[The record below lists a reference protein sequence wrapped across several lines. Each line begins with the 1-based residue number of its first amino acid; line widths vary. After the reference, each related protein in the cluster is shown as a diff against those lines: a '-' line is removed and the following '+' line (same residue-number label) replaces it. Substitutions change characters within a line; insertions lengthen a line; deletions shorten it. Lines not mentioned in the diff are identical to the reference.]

1 MGQQPRDRSHDL
13 SVATPIASD
22 TGSYQGRGERPA
34 DSCFALSYRNRYECK
49 FVVPE
54 TTALAVV
61 SRVQPFVAPDPHA
74 AKHPNH
80 SYTIASLY
88 LDDHAQSLYQ
98 ETTHGQAFRF
108 KLRVRIYDDD
118 PSTPMFLEVKRRHD
132 RVVQKLRCSI
142 PRSLL
147 PEVLAGRPVQLPDA
161 TPAKQAS
168 LVEFQ
173 RLMLLRRAVPQV
185 IVKYQRQ
192 AYVGLDDP
200 EVRVTVDRRL
210 CAMVECQPRVVIH
223 DGRFQTVP
231 IGGVILELKFTDRC
245 PAWMLAAMR
254 SCELR
259 RRSFSKYCT
268 GIDALSERRTA
279 AN

>member
-1 MGQQPRDRSHDL
+1 M
-13 SVATPIASD
+13 
-22 TGSYQGRGERPA
+22 
-34 DSCFALSYRNRYECK
+34 SYRNRFECK

-54 TTALAVV
+54 TTAMAVV
-61 SRVQPFVAPDPHA
+61 ARVLPFVAPDPHA
-74 AKHPNH
+74 AKRPDH

-88 LDDHAQSLYQ
+88 LDDHAQSLYR

-108 KLRVRIYDDD
+108 KLRVRTYDDD
-118 PSTPMFLEVKRRHD
+118 PESPLFLEVKRRHD
-132 RVVQKLRCSI
+132 KVVQKLRCPI
-142 PRSLL
+142 PRALL
-147 PEVLAGRPVQLPDA
+147 PEVLAGGAVVLPGA
-161 TPAKQAS
+161 AASKHAS

-185 IVKYQRQ
+185 VVKYQRQ
-192 AYVGLDDP
+192 AYASIDDP

-210 CAMVECQPRVVIH
+210 CAMVEREPKVAIR

-231 IGGVILELKFTDRC
+231 VGGVILELKFTDRC
-245 PAWMLAAMR
+245 PPWMLAAMR

-268 GIDALSERRTA
+268 GVDALGERRTA